1 LCCFISFQSRSI
13 EPRVVPALPS
23 PARRAPLVEFNRRS
37 ACCKRWSSVLLVERS
52 PYAVQ
57 RPSGIH
63 VTAVR
68 PTKAGFHPLVDLALL
83 QSPTTEA
90 ARSVSGPSS
99 SHRVLGPCSASGVS
113 PPNAGVT
120 YLLRSAR
127 ELSQLLDGF
136 LLTTPCGLIS
146 SRRHSWG
153 SRLQGFSLL
162 GSRTASLRPLPSGR
176 WASETDRRL
185 QGFAHPRNPW
195 APTGL

>member
-1 LCCFISFQSRSI
+1 
-13 EPRVVPALPS
+13 
-23 PARRAPLVEFNRRS
+23 
-37 ACCKRWSSVLLVERS
+37 
-52 PYAVQ
+52 
-57 RPSGIH
+57 
-63 VTAVR
+63 
-68 PTKAGFHPLVDLALL
+68 
-83 QSPTTEA
+83 
-90 ARSVSGPSS
+90 
-99 SHRVLGPCSASGVS
+99 VS

-176 WASETDRRL
+176 WASEPTVAFRALLTREIRRHRPACDRATPRSPLGFYSSRVLRPLAVGTPSRALLPWALDRRL
-185 QGFAHPRNPW
+185 AVTCDLALRSITSEKPGGSLPRLPTLVESFHLMPPKRLSVTLGSGPFRFLLHGVWTGF
-195 APTGL
+195 T